1 MAQVTQGEG
10 LGRALLQVKQL
21 LERRASVR
29 ILLLAVVAGMV
40 VACYL
45 GSLGA
50 SKTSFSLEQI
60 AATDER
66 DADDS
71 LDEVDTESEQLE
83 EQEAACVVVDVGG
96 AVLEPGVVELASGSR
111 VADAIDAAGG
121 LAQDADCTSLNR
133 AQLLQDGQKVYV
145 PREGESAAPSGGEAV
160 TTGAQ
165 QGAALVNINTAS
177 LEELDALPGVGPA
190 TAQAIVDDRDQN
202 GPFTTPEDLMRVSGI
217 GEKKYANLESLIC
230 I

>member
-10 LGRALLQVKQL
+10 RGRALLQVKQL

-60 AATDER
+60 SATDEQ

-71 LDEVDTESEQLE
+71 LDQVDTESEQRE